1 MPKDGSTEYWK
12 QQLDRELET
21 RRRRKEEHFYDY
33 ESDDS
38 EYAEPAGWTACQLL
52 FVLLTCV
59 LALFLLVQTGCN
71 LVRTVSAVRDVQ
83 TAEELPET
91 EESSVGLG
99 EMLTGTKGA
108 SDLTDEEKLEVIN
121 ANPAEYPAE
130 LRALVQKNPET
141 LDYVYQYPMLK
152 DVEQEI
158 DLTEEAEA
166 LKVPLLMQW
175 DTRWG
180 YASYG
185 SGMIGYTGCGPTCLS
200 MVAIYL
206 TGNAKYT
213 PALIASYAEEK
224 GYYTI
229 GSGTAWS
236 LMSDGCTAFGVR
248 AHDLGVNETDMI
260 TRLREGSPII
270 CSVGPG
276 DFTDNGHY
284 LVITGYNENG
294 FTVNDPNSRVRSS
307 MTWSYARLS
316 AQINTLWYYTAD

>member
-1 MPKDGSTEYWK
+1 MPRNDSTEYWK
-12 QQLDRELET
+12 QQLDRELEV

-33 ESDDS
+33 ERDEP
-38 EYAEPAGWTACQLL
+38 EYEEPAGWNAYQLL
-52 FVLLTCV
+52 FLLLSCF
-59 LALFLLVQTGCN
+59 LALILVIQTGRN
-71 LVRTVSAVRDVQ
+71 VAGIVSAAREAGA
-83 TAEELPET
+83 AEELPPA
-91 EESSVGLG
+91 EESGVGLG
-99 EMLTGTKGA
+99 ELLSDTKNSA
-108 SDLTDEEKLEVIN
+108 DLTDEEKLAAIN
-121 ANPAEYPAE
+121 DNPSLYPAE
-130 LRALVQKNPET
+130 LRELVQKNPET
-141 LDYVYQYPMLK
+141 LDYVYQYPVLK
-152 DVEQEI
+152 DVEREI
-158 DLTEEAEA
+158 DLSEEAGESG
-166 LKVPLLMQW
+166 VPLLLQW

-180 YASYG
+180 YLSYG

-200 MVAIYL
+200 MVAIHL
-206 TGNAKYT
+206 TGNEKYT

-260 TRLREGSPII
+260 ARLREGSPII

-276 DFTDNGHY
+276 DFTDSGHY
-284 LVITGYNENG
+284 IVITGYNDNG